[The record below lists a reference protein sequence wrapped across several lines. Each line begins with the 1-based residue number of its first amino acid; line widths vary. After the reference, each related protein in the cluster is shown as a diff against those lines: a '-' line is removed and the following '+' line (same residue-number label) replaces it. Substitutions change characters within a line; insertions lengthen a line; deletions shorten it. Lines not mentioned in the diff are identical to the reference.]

1 AIGLRRHNFVGGA
14 EMLLSEHTP
23 QVPGRPDPESGIL
36 TLTGP
41 PTVAEY
47 NAALRSIRY
56 DNVSS
61 VFSSEEVIKTISYTV
76 SDGTALS
83 VTRDREIRLIDTFE
97 ELLIPN
103 GFTPNS
109 DGDNGLWLITNL

>member
-1 AIGLRRHNFVGGA
+1 WSSDVCSSDLITGTYN
-14 EMLLSEHTP
+14 
-23 QVPGRPDPESGIL
+23 PESGIL
-36 TLTGP
+36 TLTGTA
-41 PTVAEY
+41 TVDEY
-47 NAALRSIRY
+47 NAAIRSIRY

-83 VTRDREIRLIDTFE
+83 VTRDRELRLIDTFE

-109 DGDNGLWLITNL
+109 DGDN